1 MKILSITT
9 GFDPGIGL
17 ILFGLGDDNLVYRW
31 DAKLGG
37 WAKNWFEQKPLMAP
51 NAPERER
58 AAAARKAAGKR
69 KK

>member
-17 ILFGLGDDNLVYRW
+17 ILFGLGDDNMVYRW

-37 WAKNWFEQKPLMAP
+37 WQKNWFDQKPLQAP

>member
-1 MKILSITT
+1 MKILSIST
-9 GFDPGIGL
+9 GFDPQRGVL
-17 ILFGLGDDNLVYRW
+17 LFGLGDDNKVYLW
-31 DAKLGG
+31 DATIGG
-37 WAKNWFEQKPLMAP
+37 WRPNWFEQKPLMAA

>member
-1 MKILSITT
+1 MKIVSITT
-9 GFDPGIGL
+9 GVDPQVGL
-17 ILFGLGDDNLVYRW
+17 ILFGLGDDNMVYRW

-37 WAKNWFEQKPLMAP
+37 WQKNWFEQKPLMAA

-58 AAAARKAAGKR
+58 AAAARKSAAKR